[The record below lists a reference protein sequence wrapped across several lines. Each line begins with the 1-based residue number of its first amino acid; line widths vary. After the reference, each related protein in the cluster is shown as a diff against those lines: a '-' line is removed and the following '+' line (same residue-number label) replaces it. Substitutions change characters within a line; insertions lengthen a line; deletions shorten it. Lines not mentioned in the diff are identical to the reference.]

1 MSTLAEIQAQ
11 IDALQEQANLIKNR
25 EKDRIIS
32 ELRETIKTYGL
43 TAADLGLYAPEMPVG
58 RRPPRGARSVS
69 KPEALY
75 RDANGNEWSGG
86 RGRRPQWVMAL
97 LEAGEDWE
105 NYRISR

>member
-11 IDALQEQANLIKNR
+11 IDALQEQANLIKSR

-43 TAADLGLYAPEMPVG
+43 TAADLGLSISEMPVG
-58 RRPPRGARSVS
+58 RRASRGAKAAA

-97 LEAGEDWE
+97 LEKGEDLE
-105 NYRISR
+105 SYRISR